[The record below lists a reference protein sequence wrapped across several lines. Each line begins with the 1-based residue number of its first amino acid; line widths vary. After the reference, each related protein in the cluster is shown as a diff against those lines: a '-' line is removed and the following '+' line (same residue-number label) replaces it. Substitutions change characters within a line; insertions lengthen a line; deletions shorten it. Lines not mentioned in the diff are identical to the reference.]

1 MAYDESVANG
11 IEELEDLDVELPEGF
26 DDIDEDEETDL
37 ESLVTEGTE
46 DEDQPEEEETQEE
59 EQEPQGTSG
68 KRSEPGYVRKRVDE
82 AVAKAEAET
91 EKRTRASMQAEFEQ
105 TFEER
110 LNQRMAPIIER
121 LVEMDAQ
128 DLLRQGTV
136 KDIETARE
144 LARYRQGASP
154 APASAAGK
162 EPQRN
167 EKGQFTSAQSD
178 DDPATTARIS
188 MLKHQANAI
197 QARGGPDVIA
207 EFQNNPRVK
216 QKVISGEMD
225 FYDVAE
231 SLKAPKK
238 RPPAPM
244 RSPNGATNA
253 VDMNPILEMSDKEFE
268 KLERRVQNGARIRM
282 KE

>member
-1 MAYDESVANG
+1 MGYDESVTNG
-11 IEELEDLDVELPEGF
+11 IEDIDDLDVELPEGF
-26 DDIDEDEETDL
+26 DDIDEEETDDP

-82 AVAKAEAET
+82 AVQKARSEERANVRAE
-91 EKRTRASMQAEFEQ
+91 MQAEFDQ
-105 TFEER
+105 TFEEK
-110 LNQRMAPIIER
+110 LNKRMAPIIER

-144 LARYRQGASP
+144 LARYRQGVSP
-154 APASAAGK
+154 APAAAN
-162 EPQRN
+162 EQPRN
-167 EKGQFTSAQSD
+167 DKGQFTAAQSN
-178 DDPATTARIS
+178 DDPATTARIN

-197 QARGGPDVIA
+197 KARGGPDVIA
-207 EFQNNPRVK
+207 EFQSNPRVK
-216 QKVISGEMD
+216 QKVIAGEMD

-231 SLKAPKK
+231 SLKTPKK

-244 RSPNGATNA
+244 RSPNGATNTG
-253 VDMNPILEMSDKEFE
+253 DINPIMEMSDKEFE
-268 KLERRVQNGARIRM
+268 KLERRVQNGARIHY
-282 KE
+282 KG

>member
-1 MAYDESVANG
+1 MGYDESMTEG
-11 IEELEDLDVELPEGF
+11 IEDIDDLDVELPEGF
-26 DDIDEDEETDL
+26 DDIDEEETDDP

-91 EKRTRASMQAEFEQ
+91 EKRTRASMQAEFDQ

-144 LARYRQGASP
+144 LARYRQGVKP
-154 APASAAGK
+154 APAAAN
-162 EPQRN
+162 EQPRN
-167 EKGQFTSAQSD
+167 EKGQFTAAQSN

-197 QARGGPDVIA
+197 KARGGPDVIA

-216 QKVISGEMD
+216 QKVIAGEMD

-231 SLKAPKK
+231 SLKTPKK

-244 RSPNGATNA
+244 RSPNGATNTG
-253 VDMNPILEMSDKEFE
+253 DINPIMEMSDKEFE
-268 KLERRVQNGARIRM
+268 KLERRVQNGARIRL
-282 KE
+282 K

>member
-11 IEELEDLDVELPEGF
+11 IEDVEGLDDELLEGF
-26 DDIDEDEETDL
+26 DDIDEDEEGDL
-37 ESLVTEGTE
+37 ESVVAEGAE
-46 DEDQPEEEETQEE
+46 DEDQPEEEETEE
-59 EQEPQGTSG
+59 EESEPQGTSG

-82 AVAKAEAET
+82 AVQKATAET
-91 EKRTRASMQAEFEQ
+91 EARTRATMQAEFDQ

-110 LNQRMAPIIER
+110 LNKRMAPIIER

-144 LARYRQGASP
+144 LARYRQGVSA
-154 APASAAGK
+154 APAAAEGQ
-162 EPQRN
+162 QRN
-167 EKGQFTSAQSD
+167 EKGQFTSAQNK
-178 DDPATTARIS
+178 DDPSTTVRIN
-188 MLKHQANAI
+188 MLRHQADAI
-197 QARGGPDVIA
+197 KARGGPDVIA

-216 QKVISGEMD
+216 AKVISGEMD

-231 SLKAPKK
+231 SLKTPKK

-244 RSPNGATNA
+244 RSPNGATNTG
-253 VDMNPILEMSDKEFE
+253 DMNPIMEMSDKEFE
-268 KLERRVQNGARIRM
+268 KLERRVQNGARIRF
-282 KE
+282 K